1 MSVPSPLLAAAASV
15 FAHIYGAIHL
25 GWIFGGSI
33 IAGFEAWIVNL
44 FESFAGGIEGALSM
58 AIDAIIQLPGQ
69 AFAQLLQTWI
79 NSFGVYG
86 IWIPVMLIIS
96 IVVAAFVGYFLLDFV
111 DFDKDLAEDEE
122 EIGV

>member
-1 MSVPSPLLAAAASV
+1 MQGASFLAAAQRAV
-15 FAHIYGAIHL
+15 YGAWLAALHA
-25 GWIFGGSI
+25 GSI

-44 FESFAGGIEGALSM
+44 FESFASGIVGAIQNVIVS
-58 AIDAIIQLPGQ
+58 IIQLPGN

-79 NSFGVYG
+79 NSFGAYG
-86 IWIPVMLIIS
+86 IWIPVMF
-96 IVVAAFVGYFLLDFV
+96 IVSVVAAAFVGYFLLDFV

>member
-1 MSVPSPLLAAAASV
+1 MSAPSAFFVAVTSFA
-15 FAHIYGAIHL
+15 AHIQAAIHF
-25 GWIFGGSI
+25 GAIFGGSI
-33 IAGFEAWIVNL
+33 IAGFEAWIVTL
-44 FESFAGGIEGALSM
+44 FESFAGGIEGALST

-86 IWIPVMLIIS
+86 IWIPVMLVIS

-111 DFDKDLAEDEE
+111 DFDKDLAEDEQE
-122 EIGV
+122 TGV

>member
-1 MSVPSPLLAAAASV
+1 MSAPSALLAAAASFV
-15 FAHIYGAIHL
+15 ARVQAAVHL

-44 FESFAGGIEGALSM
+44 FESFAAGIVGALST
-58 AIDAIIQLPGQ
+58 AIDSIIQLPGQ
-69 AFAQLLQTWI
+69 AFAQLIQTWI

-86 IWIPVMLIIS
+86 IWIPVMFIIS
-96 IVVAAFVGYFLLDFV
+96 VVVAAFVGYFLLDFV

-122 EIGV
+122 EIGI